1 MRLGHKKAN
10 RKILFETKAFDGG
23 ARRPDALWYVLAA
36 DGRVVLILVIVLV
49 LLDASDRL
57 RE

>member
-1 MRLGHKKAN
+1 MRRDHKKAN

-23 ARRPDALWYVLAA
+23 ARRPDALWQVLAA
-36 DGRVVLILVIVLV
+36 DGRVVLV
-49 LLDASDRL
+49 LLDAWDRL